1 MEVLALVIQGVAMDN
16 NTFHLLNHCRVKRT
30 KGNSTAADVTF
41 RLDFQTLI

>member
-1 MEVLALVIQGVAMDN
+1 MEVLALVIQGVAVDIN
-16 NTFHLLNHCRVKRT
+16 AFHLLNHYRVKWT